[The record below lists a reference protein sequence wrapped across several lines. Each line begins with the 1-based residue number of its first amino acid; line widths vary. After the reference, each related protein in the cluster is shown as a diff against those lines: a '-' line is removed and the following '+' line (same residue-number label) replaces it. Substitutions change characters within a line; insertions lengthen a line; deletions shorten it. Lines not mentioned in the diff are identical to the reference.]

1 LKEIGE
7 YLRQVRE
14 EKNLSLK
21 DIQEATKISLRYL
34 EAIDRGDF
42 EGIPGEVYRKGF
54 LANYAT
60 AIGLD
65 GQEILRKYHQLKA
78 DQEEKERQA
87 QLEAA
92 AEVKKNPVINLAWSR
107 EVYLGI
113 VTVMIVILIGVSLF
127 AFPSYNQ
134 QSGEDFAVDSQTTE
148 EGNTADPNSEFLP
161 APITVYA
168 TFKERVWIQ
177 IKKDGSY
184 LPSIEGMTFN
194 PSSTTQLWTAQKE
207 LILKIGNPVGVNLSF
222 NNKDI
227 GKLGETGVVTTYK
240 FTPQGWVKL

>member
-1 LKEIGE
+1 MKEIGL

-14 EKNLSLK
+14 EKKMSLK
-21 DIQEATKISLRYL
+21 DVQEATKISLRYL

-42 EGIPGEVYRKGF
+42 NGIPGEVYRKGF
-54 LANYAT
+54 VANYAT

-65 GQEILRKYHQLKA
+65 GQEVLQKYHQLKA
-78 DQEEKERQA
+78 DEEEKERQA

-92 AEVKKNPVINLAWSR
+92 AEVKKNPVVNLTWSR

-113 VTVMIVILIGVSLF
+113 VTVMIGLLIGVSLF

-134 QSGEDFAVDSQTTE
+134 QSGEDEIALSETTDGE
-148 EGNTADPNSEFLP
+148 NNPDANSEFLP

-184 LPSIEGMTFN
+184 LPSEDGMTFN
-194 PSSTTQLWTAQKE
+194 PSNTSQLWTAQKE
-207 LILKIGNPVGVNLSF
+207 LVLKVGNPAGISLTF
-222 NNKDI
+222 NNKEQ
-227 GKLGETGVVTTYK
+227 GKLGEAGVVTTLR
-240 FTPQGWVKL
+240 FTPKGLVKP